1 MGLGWEINVNRLF
14 VGFGSVLLAI
24 LVVGGAAQAQKI
36 PAPAIGF
43 LDERLLLNESAAAKS
58 IRPQIERLRKGLQRE
73 IRDRES
79 ALRKAE
85 QELLGQRSILA
96 ADAFAKRRSQFEKRA
111 RKEQLEVQTRKRD
124 IDRALAVAVNK
135 IRISF
140 LKIAK
145 DVATENKINIVMAKS
160 AVLMSM
166 NSLEITAETMKR
178 LNKKLPKVAVKVEK
192 AKKKK
197 RTKKN

>member
-1 MGLGWEINVNRLF
+1 VNRLV
-14 VGFGSVLLAI
+14 VGCGSVLLAI
-24 LVVGGAAQAQKI
+24 LVAGVPAQAQKI

-85 QELLGQRSILA
+85 QDLLGQRSILA

-111 RKEQLEVQTRKRD
+111 RKEQLEVQTRKRA

-166 NSLEITAETMKR
+166 NRLEITAETMKR
-178 LNKKLPKVAVKVEK
+178 LNKKLPKVTVKVENV
-192 AKKKK
+192 KKKK

>member
-1 MGLGWEINVNRLF
+1 MNRLV
-14 VGFGSVLLAI
+14 VGCGSVLLAI
-24 LVVGGAAQAQKI
+24 LVAGVPAQAQKI

-85 QELLGQRSILA
+85 QDLLGQRSILA

-111 RKEQLEVQTRKRD
+111 RKEQLEVQTRKRA

-166 NSLEITAETMKR
+166 NRLEITAETMKR
-178 LNKKLPKVAVKVEK
+178 LNKKLPKVTVKVENV
-192 AKKKK
+192 KKKK

>member
-1 MGLGWEINVNRLF
+1 VKRLIA
-14 VGFGSVLLAI
+14 GCLPALLAI
-24 LVVGGAAQAQKI
+24 IVASAPVQAQKI

-58 IRPQIERLRKGLQRE
+58 IRPQIDKLKKGLQRE

-79 ALRKAE
+79 SLRKVE
-85 QELLGQRSILA
+85 QVLLDQRSILA
-96 ADAFAKRRSQFEKRA
+96 ADAFAKRRREFEKRA
-111 RKEQLEVQTRKRD
+111 RKERLEVQTRKRD
-124 IDRALAVAVNK
+124 IDRALVVAVNK

-145 DVATENKINIVMAKS
+145 DVATEKKINIVMAKS

-166 NSLEITAETMKR
+166 NNLEITAETMKR
-178 LNKKLPKVAVKVEK
+178 LNKQLPKVKVEVEVV
-192 AKKKK
+192 KKK
-197 RTKKN
+197 

>member
-1 MGLGWEINVNRLF
+1 MKLLIA
-14 VGFGSVLLAI
+14 GSLSALLAI
-24 LVVGGAAQAQKI
+24 IVASSPVQAQKI

-43 LDERLLLNESAAAKS
+43 LDERLLLNESLAAKS
-58 IRPQIERLRKGLQRE
+58 VRPQIERLKKALQRN

-85 QELLGQRSILA
+85 QDLLDQRSILA
-96 ADAFAKRRSQFEKRA
+96 ADAFVKRRREFEKRT
-111 RKEQLEVQTRKRD
+111 RKEQLEVQTRKRA

-166 NSLEITAETMKR
+166 NDLEITAETMKR
-178 LNKKLPKVAVKVEK
+178 LNKLLPKLQVKVE
-192 AKKKK
+192 AVKKK
-197 RTKKN
+197 